1 MSLSTNITLKT
12 RTSHIN
18 PKKELESVV
27 SNEWDAF
34 KVVSVSVFKTDKGTT
49 TTFELT
55 IFELSEEESRD
66 IRKAIQKEAAANG
79 FEIEYV
85 SVR

>member
-1 MSLSTNITLKT
+1 MSLSTNIILKT
-12 RTSHIN
+12 RTSHEN
-18 PKKELESVV
+18 PKKELEDVI

-34 KVVSVSVFKTDKGTT
+34 KVISASTFKTDKGTT

-85 SVR
+85 SVM